1 MFNSWFKHE
10 VGKNWFKNLEYSLWI
25 TLKRPPKRPNHV
37 TSIINPLTPGSGDC
51 NLQLISFK
59 LVFGIDFC
67 ISCEIACR
75 WIQQDLT
82 DETWL
87 VNVNIGSG
95 NGLVPTGIKPL
106 PEPMLTKFYDKMA
119 SLSHVVNWDLQVQVM
134 HCCHRHVTIV
144 TS

>member
-1 MFNSWFKHE
+1 M
-10 VGKNWFKNLEYSLWI
+10 
-25 TLKRPPKRPNHV
+25 LKRPPKRPNHV
-37 TSIINPLTPGSGDC
+37 TSIINPLTPGSCDC

-119 SLSHVVNWDLQVQVM
+119 SLSHSELRFTSSGNALLPVYDFKYFQALPFGLFEFEDL
-134 HCCHRHVTIV
+134 
-144 TS
+144 